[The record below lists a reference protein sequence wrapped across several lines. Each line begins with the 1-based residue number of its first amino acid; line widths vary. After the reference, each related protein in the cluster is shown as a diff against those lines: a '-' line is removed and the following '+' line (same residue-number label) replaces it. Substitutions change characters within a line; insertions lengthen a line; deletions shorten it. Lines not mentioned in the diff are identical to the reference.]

1 MIASIIAV
9 ALAIALWSL
18 LAVRLE
24 RWRINATMV
33 AVVAGMAIGLT
44 TRDSI
49 GETLN
54 TQVAMRAAEI
64 VLAIL
69 LFVDATEVRGGPL
82 GRNPGAAL
90 RVLLV
95 ALPLSL
101 GAAVLLGA
109 WLLPGTAWP
118 VLLVIACVV
127 VPIDFA
133 PATAILRDTRI
144 PVRVRNVL
152 NVESGY
158 NDGIVSPIILF
169 ALALAGDHSHAET
182 PVDALMTAGPAAVKA
197 IMVGLVVGTVL
208 ATLMNRAERANL
220 MNSQSK
226 RVLMVAAPL
235 LAYGVSV
242 GIGGNGFVA
251 SFVCGFVFHYARRA
265 SEPQRDL
272 ELLDDLGL
280 LLTVVMWFVFGSVAV
295 FAVWEGLEWRL
306 VVFCLAAVT
315 IVRLLPVLLSMVGSR
330 LTWVE
335 ALLIGWLG
343 PRGTTSIVFGLLAFN
358 VLQRDDDAAGLVL
371 TAMVVT
377 ILASIVLHGGG
388 SPLTV
393 RSYRRMTRAR

>member
-1 MIASIIAV
+1 MIASIIVV
-9 ALAIALWSL
+9 ALAIAFWSL

-64 VLAIL
+64 ILAIL

-101 GAAVLLGA
+101 AAAVLLGA

-118 VLLVIACVV
+118 VLLVVACVV
-127 VPIDFA
+127 MPIDFA

-158 NDGIVSPIILF
+158 NDGVVSPIILF

-197 IMVGLVVGTVL
+197 IVVGLIVGAVL
-208 ATLMNRAERANL
+208 AALVNRAEGANL

-235 LAYGVSV
+235 LAYGLSV
-242 GIGGNGFVA
+242 GISGNGFVA
-251 SFVCGFVFHYARRA
+251 SFVCGFVFHYARRT

-272 ELLDDLGL
+272 ELLDDLGF

-295 FAVWEGLEWRL
+295 FAVWEGLDWRL

-315 IVRLLPVLLSMVGSR
+315 IVRLLPVMLSMVGSR

-358 VLQRDDDAAGLVL
+358 VLQRDNDAAGLVL

-377 ILASIVLHGGG
+377 ILASIVLHAGG